1 MAYKNLDNIL
11 IEDAHIIFPNF
22 SGEESKYNRAGKRN
36 FCVIIE
42 DPELA
47 QKLADDGWNIRL
59 LRPRD
64 EEDEPRHYLQVEVN
78 FEGKFPPKIVMITRR
93 NRVDLNEETVGSLDY
108 AELKKVDI
116 LARPYQWE
124 VNGKEGVKAYLKT
137 MYVTIE
143 EDELEA
149 KYAREE
155 SPEDDV
161 PF

>member
-11 IEDAHIIFPNF
+11 IEDAHVIFRNF

-42 DPELA
+42 DPDLA
-47 QKLADDGWNIRL
+47 QKLADDGWNVRL

-64 EEDEPRHYLQVEVN
+64 EDEQPRHYLQVEVN
-78 FEGKFPPKIVMITRR
+78 YDSKFPPKVIMITRR
-93 NRVDLNEETVGSLDY
+93 GRVDLLEDTIGSLDY

-116 LARPYQWE
+116 LVRPYQWE

-149 KYAREE
+149 KYAEE
-155 SPEDDV
+155 EYPDEP

>member
-11 IEDAHIIFPNF
+11 IEDAHVIFRNF

-42 DPELA
+42 DSDLA
-47 QKLADDGWNIRL
+47 QKLADDGWNVRL

-64 EEDEPRHYLQVEVN
+64 EDEQPRHYLQVEVN
-78 FEGKFPPKIVMITRR
+78 YDSKFPPKVIMITRR
-93 NRVDLNEETVGSLDY
+93 GRVDLLEDTIGSLDY

-116 LARPYQWE
+116 LVRPYQWE

-149 KYAREE
+149 KYAEE
-155 SPEDDV
+155 EYPDEP

>member
-11 IEDAHIIFPNF
+11 IEDAHVIFRNF

-47 QKLADDGWNIRL
+47 QKLADDGWNVRL

-64 EEDEPRHYLQVEVN
+64 EDEQPRHYLQVEVN
-78 FEGKFPPKIVMITRR
+78 YDSKFPPKVIMITRR
-93 NRVDLNEETVGSLDY
+93 SRVDLLEDTIGSLDY

-116 LARPYQWE
+116 LVRPYQWE

-149 KYAREE
+149 KYAEE
-155 SPEDDV
+155 EYPEEP